1 MESNQIN
8 DEAIESQHQQQLG
21 HVNAIWNILVV
32 VSLILVGL
40 TAVFHLDFLPGTLL
54 GCAIVG
60 LNFYWTRRIVTNVFS
75 KENVKRRM
83 LLVYVVK
90 FGLSITVLFV
100 AVVLLQISALGLLIG
115 LSNIVI
121 AVILYAIASVFRY

>member
-1 MESNQIN
+1 
-8 DEAIESQHQQQLG
+8 
-21 HVNAIWNILVV
+21 
-32 VSLILVGL
+32 
-40 TAVFHLDFLPGTLL
+40 
-54 GCAIVG
+54 
-60 LNFYWTRRIVTNVFS
+60 VTNVFS

-100 AVVLLQISALGLLIG
+100 AVVVLQISALGLLIG